1 METTISITKGWQYPR
16 FTFGQRT
23 ERGQIIGLK
32 YYAEGTYLAEE
43 YGTGWRYILL
53 PDKNREDEEHCIED
67 ELELLTPQELRT
79 QIQAEIDSYSRLL
92 ELLKSELR
100 AIPITVATAKST
112 AENEKPSEKK
122 QQFSISEPNLHSLI
136 DAAQFILKEIAK
148 HPDFLTLEYQ
158 PDLTVG
164 DAQTALDYLQ
174 SGLEDIQKFDI
185 TSNIFP

>member
-1 METTISITKGWQYPR
+1 M
-16 FTFGQRT
+16 
-23 ERGQIIGLK
+23 
-32 YYAEGTYLAEE
+32 
-43 YGTGWRYILL
+43 
-53 PDKNREDEEHCIED
+53 
-67 ELELLTPQELRT
+67 
-79 QIQAEIDSYSRLL
+79 
-92 ELLKSELR
+92 
-100 AIPITVATAKST
+100 
-112 AENEKPSEKK
+112 
-122 QQFSISEPNLHSLI
+122 SEPNLHSLI

>member
-1 METTISITKGWQYPR
+1 MEPTISIPKGWQYPKAITNSQFASR
-16 FTFGQRT
+16 N
-23 ERGQIIGLK
+23 
-32 YYAEGTYLAEE
+32 YLTANCELRLANCF
-43 YGTGWRYILL
+43 GWRYILL

-67 ELELLTPQELRT
+67 ELELLTLQELRT

-92 ELLKSELR
+92 ELLKSELK
-100 AIPITVATAKST
+100 AIPITVATTKST
-112 AENEKPSEKK
+112 AENETPSEKQ